1 MTEKQDRLKARIAE
15 TNAVKGALIA
25 LGYKGVKVGHG
36 TGTARSWL
44 HIKCNELTG
53 QTWQQKCIDV
63 EQIAQDVTGRQG
75 DYGGRINIS

>member
-1 MTEKQDRLKARIAE
+1 MERLAE
-15 TNAVKGALIA
+15 TKAVKGALIA

-44 HIKCNELTG
+44 HIKCDEKPG
-53 QTWQQKCIDV
+53 QSWQEKNADV
-63 EQIAQDVTGRQG
+63 EQIAQYITSRTG